1 MSRATIVN
9 GNYPPSVG
17 ERLGKGIIL
26 TVVSLAVILPFVGI
40 ISTSLAPASQI
51 NEAGGFVLFPK
62 SVDWGAY
69 RSILSGGVVTRALF
83 ISVGVTAVGTVLSL
97 ACTALL
103 AWALS
108 RRGTVAN
115 RPMLLLLLFSLL
127 FSPGLIPLYLAV
139 QQFGLIDSLWS
150 LIVPSMISAFNVIV
164 VRSFFVAL
172 PGELID
178 SARIDGASEWQVFR
192 YIALPLSRPVLAVIG
207 LFYAVSYWNAF
218 FNALLYINNATNW
231 PLQLVLRTYVVN
243 GTQLGSADLGGI
255 SEAVPPQISVQMAIL
270 VISIIPILLVY
281 PFVQKHF
288 TKGVLTGAVKG

>member
-164 VRSFFVAL
+164 VRSVFVAL

>member
-1 MSRATIVN
+1 MSKATIVN

-17 ERLGKGIIL
+17 ERLGKAIIL

-51 NEAGGFVLFPK
+51 NDSGGFVLFPK
-62 SVDWGAY
+62 SVDWSAY
-69 RSILSGGVVTRALF
+69 RSILSGGVVTRALV

-127 FSPGLIPLYLAV
+127 FSPGLIPVYLAV

-178 SARIDGASEWQVFR
+178 SARIDGAGEWQVFR

-243 GTQLGSADLGGI
+243 GTQLGSADLGAI

>member
-1 MSRATIVN
+1 MSRTTIVN
-9 GNYPPSVG
+9 GNYPPSVA
-17 ERLGKGIIL
+17 ERLGKGVIL
-26 TVVSLAVILPFVGI
+26 TIISLAVILPFVGI
-40 ISTSLAPASQI
+40 VSTSLAPPSQI
-51 NEAGGFVLFPK
+51 NDAGGFVLFPK
-62 SVDWGAY
+62 SFDWGAY
-69 RSILSGGVVTRALF
+69 RSILSGGVVTRALA
-83 ISVGVTAVGTVLSL
+83 ISVGVTAVGTILSL

-108 RRGTVAN
+108 RKGTVAN
-115 RPMLLLLLFSLL
+115 RPMLLILLFSLL
-127 FSPGLIPLYLAV
+127 FSPGLIPVYLAV

-150 LIVPSMISAFNVIV
+150 LILPSMISAFNVIV

-207 LFYAVSYWNAF
+207 LFYAVGYWNAF
-218 FNALLYINNATNW
+218 FNALLYINNAANW

-243 GTQLGSADLGGI
+243 GTQLGSSDLGAI
-255 SEAVPPQISVQMAIL
+255 SEALPPQISVQMAIL